1 MRSKE
6 LRTFTER
13 RQIKDQLNQLAV
25 SLLIKNKYCPPE

>member
-13 RQIKDQLNQLAV
+13 RQIKNQLRQPAV